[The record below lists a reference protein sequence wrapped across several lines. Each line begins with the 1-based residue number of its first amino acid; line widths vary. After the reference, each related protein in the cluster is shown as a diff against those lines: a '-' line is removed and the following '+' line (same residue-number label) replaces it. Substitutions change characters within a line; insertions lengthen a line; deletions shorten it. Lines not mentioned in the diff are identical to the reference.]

1 MRLLCIASKLISSR
15 EAVDGGM
22 SDDAA
27 PRSLALFADAENSG
41 LRAGCS
47 LTQQLIG
54 WLLLHVFDDPE
65 NPRATKLSRKH
76 VISDILAPVLRQ
88 LGVDSTSASGFV
100 HQFNLNYV
108 NQIWKH
114 CASHLDLISRQN
126 PMHLIEAGLAYFNS
140 VQFDKWADCIM
151 NALVFCVPD
160 PSMCMSGSAHFLVP
174 PSFFTQ
180 ERRAVL
186 QEVTGHLTELFSCV
200 LDSSEGLTVPADIKD
215 LFIEALDARELLDRA
230 VAAAVDVDKYRDDAE
245 IAEKQADPFI
255 HCKGQ
260 FNEAINS
267 CTQVPSSG
275 SWLKSKAAGSDEFAA
290 PKLQYIL
297 QMLAVARAF
306 QAHADGYKADRV
318 LDILTGR
325 PEEFDTSYAGFNS
338 QRHSYRAGRSQWPSI
353 LLPVVSSVHTNSLG
367 IYSKAATVR
376 FQQVW
381 EGLATATLS
390 SPIFRGCYLHTTRSQ
405 RRRTVLVVWSIEF
418 IECRCIRLFT

>member
-1 MRLLCIASKLISSR
+1 MYSAILNCCLNDDSASR

-41 LRAGCS
+41 LSAGCS

-200 LDSSEGLTVPADIKD
+200 LDSSEGLTVPPNIDPRDVKD

-267 CTQVPSSG
+267 YTQVPSSG
-275 SWLKSKAAGSDEFAA
+275 SWLKSKAAGSEEFAA
-290 PKLQYIL
+290 IHFANAGSGARVPSACRRLQ
-297 QMLAVARAF
+297 
-306 QAHADGYKADRV
+306 
-318 LDILTGR
+318 
-325 PEEFDTSYAGFNS
+325 S
-338 QRHSYRAGRSQWPSI
+338 
-353 LLPVVSSVHTNSLG
+353 
-367 IYSKAATVR
+367 
-376 FQQVW
+376 
-381 EGLATATLS
+381 
-390 SPIFRGCYLHTTRSQ
+390 
-405 RRRTVLVVWSIEF
+405 
-418 IECRCIRLFT
+418 